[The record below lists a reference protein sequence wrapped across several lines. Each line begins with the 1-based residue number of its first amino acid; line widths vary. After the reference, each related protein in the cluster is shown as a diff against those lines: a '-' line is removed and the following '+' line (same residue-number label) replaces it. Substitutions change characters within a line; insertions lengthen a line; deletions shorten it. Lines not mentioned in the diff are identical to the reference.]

1 MPLITALGKQRKA
14 GLYEIKASLAYR
26 DISRTASTS
35 TQTNPILKYQKWK
48 ERWHFHQ
55 NKTNKQI
62 NKPFQG

>member
-35 TQTNPILKYQKWK
+35 TQTNPILKYQK
-48 ERWHFHQ
+48 
-55 NKTNKQI
+55 
-62 NKPFQG
+62 